1 MNQNLTRCRVVP
13 DEELI
18 CEGINRAPVLLPGYI
33 RASFDPAGSAS
44 ASIQSL
50 LPYLH
55 PTILYATCPRHTMER
70 GPCASRRHIHTHY
83 YHCTH
88 DMHIMI
94 GAVWRVGREA
104 RARARVRG
112 SGSESHQT
120 PGRNSMA
127 RPRTRRPNRVQ
138 LIRRMLRNVL
148 VTQSLAIRCPG
159 LGRAESGAPPDGLN
173 RV

>member
-1 MNQNLTRCRVVP
+1 MNQNVTRCRVVL

-18 CEGINRAPVLLPGYI
+18 YEGINRAPVLMPGYI
-33 RASFDPAGSAS
+33 RASFDPAASAS

-55 PTILYATCPRHTMER
+55 PTILYATCPRHTTER
-70 GPCASRRHIHTHY
+70 GPCASRRHIHTHH

-94 GAVWRVGREA
+94 GAVWRVRREA
-104 RARARVRG
+104 RARARSPRLRIRVASDTGPEFDGEASHPAPEPG
-112 SGSESHQT
+112 SAHPT
-120 PGRNSMA
+120 HAKA
-127 RPRTRRPNRVQ
+127 RPRHP
-138 LIRRMLRNVL
+138 IRR
-148 VTQSLAIRCPG
+148 PG
-159 LGRAESGAPPDGLN
+159 LGHAESGAPPDGLN